1 MNKAFYKNL
10 LAITMP
16 IAFQN
21 IISYS
26 VNMMDTLMLGSL
38 GETILSASSLAGQ
51 VFFLFSILISGLGC
65 GAGVLC
71 SQYFGKKDLKSLRK
85 IAAMVLKLSIG
96 LSIIF
101 TLILLIFPS
110 AVMKIFTPE
119 IAVIEQGSKYLR
131 VVAVSYICFG
141 ITTTFLIVLRS
152 LQDVKLSLWIYTV
165 SFFTNVFFNYVF
177 IFGHFGFPKMGI
189 VGAALGT
196 VMARGVELALVITY
210 LKKYEKVLKFKLIML
225 KLYSRILF
233 KDMIKYGLP
242 VIVGELFWGVGL
254 SAHSAIL
261 GHMGEAVVAA
271 NSICNVLHQFALSF
285 VQGVGSA
292 SAVIMGGYIGAGE
305 IGNAKKASKALV
317 KFFAICGVITAV
329 FLLSVSNSFFSFYN
343 LQPTTL
349 KLAKQFMLTYAFITM
364 FRAVS
369 APIIG
374 GILWGS
380 GDTKFAAMVD
390 ISFLWCLLPLG
401 FIAAFKWHWNPALVL
416 VILRLETPLK
426 MIVCLIRLQGD
437 KWIKSAVRERI

>member
-1 MNKAFYKNL
+1 MDKTFYRNL

-38 GETILSASSLAGQ
+38 GETVLSASSLAGQ
-51 VFFLFSILISGLGC
+51 VFFLFSILVSGLGC

-71 SQYFGKKDLKSLRK
+71 SQYFGKRDLKNLRK
-85 IAAMVLKLSIG
+85 IAAMVLKLAIG
-96 LSIIF
+96 LSVIF
-101 TLILLIFPS
+101 TLILLICPA

-119 IAVIEQGSKYLR
+119 AAVIEQGAKYLR

-177 IFGHFGFPKMGI
+177 IFGHFGFPRMGI

-196 VMARGVELALVITY
+196 VMARGVEVALVIIY
-210 LKKYEKVLKFKLIML
+210 LRKYEKVLKFKPIML
-225 KLYSRILF
+225 KLYDRILF

-242 VIVGELFWGVGL
+242 VIVGELFWGIGL

-292 SAVIMGGYIGAGE
+292 SAVIMGRYIGAGE
-305 IGNAKKASKALV
+305 FDMAKKASKALV
-317 KFFAICGVITAV
+317 KFFAVCGVITAV
-329 FLLSVSNSFFSFYN
+329 FLLSVSGPFFSFYS
-343 LQPTTL
+343 LQPATL
-349 KLAKQFMLTYAFITM
+349 KLAKHFMLAYAFITM

-380 GDTKFAAMVD
+380 GDTRFAATVD
-390 ISFLWCLLPLG
+390 ISFLWCLLPIG
-401 FIAAFKWHWNPALVL
+401 FMAAFKWHWNPALVL

-426 MIVCLIRLQGD
+426 MVACLIRLRGD
-437 KWIKSAVRERI
+437 KWIKSTVR

>member
-1 MNKAFYKNL
+1 MNKDFYKNL

-38 GETILSASSLAGQ
+38 GETVLSASSLAGQ
-51 VFFLFSILISGLGC
+51 VFFLFLILVGGLGC

-71 SQYFGKKDLKSLRK
+71 SQYFGKRDLKSLRK
-85 IAAMVLKLSIG
+85 VAAMVLKMSFG

-101 TLILLIFPS
+101 FILLLVIPES
-110 AVMKIFTPE
+110 IMKIFTPE
-119 IAVIEQGSKYLR
+119 PAVISEGAKYLK
-131 VVAVSYICFG
+131 VIAISYIFYG

-152 LQDVKLSLWIYTV
+152 LQDVKISLLMYTV

-189 VGAALGT
+189 AGAALGT
-196 VMARGVELALVITY
+196 VMARGAELALVIIY
-210 LKKYEKVLKFKLIML
+210 LTRYERVLKFKLWML
-225 KLYSRILF
+225 KFYDKILF

-242 VIVGELFWGVGL
+242 VMIGELFWGLGL
-254 SAHSAIL
+254 SVHSAIL

-285 VQGVGSA
+285 VMGVGSA
-292 SAVIMGGYIGAGE
+292 SSVIMGKYVGAGE
-305 IGNAKKASKALV
+305 YENAKKAARALV
-317 KFFAICGVITAV
+317 KFFAVCGVITAA
-329 FLLSVSNSFFSFYN
+329 FMMIVSEPFFSFYE
-343 LQPTTL
+343 LQPSTL
-349 KLAKQFMLTYAFITM
+349 TLARYFMVAYAFITM
-364 FRAVS
+364 FRAVA

-380 GDTKFAAMVD
+380 GDTKFAATVD
-390 ISFLWCLLPLG
+390 ITFLWGLIPLG
-401 FIAAFKWHWNPALVL
+401 FLAAFKWNWNPAWVL
-416 VILRLETPLK
+416 ILLRLEAPLK
-426 MIVCLIRLQGD
+426 MVACLIRLRGT
-437 KWIKSAVRERI
+437 KWIKSAVR